1 MKRLLLGSS
10 RSILVSLFLALP
22 AQSLPFLKV
31 SISEPTALIK
41 SYMLVDTFSE
51 THRVIEVD
59 AASGD
64 VIWQWKIPEKM
75 VSKRSICQGSTATL
89 MRDGSINVLVAKYG
103 LLKIRRDGSYKE
115 LVRDDE
121 MDHNAH
127 QYESDK
133 VIYTRGFVDKSE
145 PSIVVTKTIDN
156 GGERILE
163 WVPNDIFSSKEEFNH
178 TDQNCRSARRKRKE
192 NEKDWA
198 HANHAEV
205 LSNGNYLISLR
216 NLSLFLEMGKDGEI
230 IKQSNSVFGVHQPTP
245 YKGGYIAADRACRH
259 QSIHHINASGDN
271 KKLFTG
277 KFAVI
282 RGIHHL
288 KDDNFLITSATTV
301 SEISLDGK
309 VHYQAHIL
317 GVSSDIEENAT
328 RKSDLENDGFC
339 SPKTL
344 YNAFPTSQNQ

>member
-10 RSILVSLFLALP
+10 WLILVSLFLTLP
-22 AQSLPFLKV
+22 AQSSPFLKV

-245 YKGGYIAADRACRH
+245 YKGGYIAADRACRR

-288 KDDNFLITSATTV
+288 KGDNFLITSATTV